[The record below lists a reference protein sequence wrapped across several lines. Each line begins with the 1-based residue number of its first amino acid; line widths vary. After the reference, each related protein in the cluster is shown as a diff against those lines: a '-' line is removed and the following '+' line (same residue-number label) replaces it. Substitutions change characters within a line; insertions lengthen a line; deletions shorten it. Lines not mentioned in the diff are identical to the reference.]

1 MTPTEQ
7 LKEEHEAIKLT
18 LKVIEK
24 ISQKI
29 DAGEK
34 IDPKHL
40 DMILEFIKVFA
51 DKCHHGKEED
61 VLFPAMI
68 AAGIPREGGPVGV
81 MLHEHEVGRGFVRRM
96 SDGIKRYKKG
106 DRSALGTFASNARG
120 YTELLARH
128 IYKEDNILYP
138 MADSHVPEMR
148 QSEMMEEFEKI
159 EQERI
164 GAGKHEEFHKN
175 LDLLKSVYLK

>member
-18 LKVIEK
+18 LRVIEK

-34 IDPKHL
+34 IDAKHL
-40 DMILEFIKVFA
+40 DMILEFKVFA

-61 VLFPAMI
+61 VLFPAMV
-68 AAGIPREGGPVGV
+68 AVGIPKEGGPVGV
-81 MLHEHEVGRGFVRRM
+81 MLQEHDVGRGFVRGM
-96 SDGIKRYKKG
+96 SDGIERYKKG
-106 DRSALGTFASNARG
+106 DRSAPGIFASNARG
-120 YTELLARH
+120 YAELLAQH

-138 MADSHVPEMR
+138 MADSHIPEKR
-148 QSEMMEEFEKI
+148 QREMLEEFEKI

-164 GAGKHEEFHKN
+164 GAGKHEQFHKN